1 MKFFEGGKAKGACCL
16 FFFLMAMAVMGFRD
30 RMGYE
35 AFEAYSWPHPHL
47 VDSAAGIGSHP
58 TVIHRQQ
65 EGE

>member
-1 MKFFEGGKAKGACCL
+1 
-16 FFFLMAMAVMGFRD
+16 MAMAVMRFRD